1 MIVLTVDQRG
11 STHAEDRVPQ
21 VLDRL
26 AELAEGRAGM
36 VVPFA
41 RTVGDEVQ
49 GVLEGSAAGALLAV
63 DLTLAL
69 LRDQGWS
76 VGVGVGPVEQP
87 LPEVSRN
94 ARGPAFYRARDAV
107 ERAKTRSRGTS
118 VAVEGPPGG
127 TGANRANEIESLLRL
142 LGAVRARRTRQGWE
156 AVDVLSGLDDKP
168 GRQKIVAQS
177 LAVSEQAVSQR
188 VRAALWQEEEAVRPL
203 VVRLL
208 TELADLS
215 DLTETDDPETG
226 APEAGAPE
234 IAADGGRSTTDD
246 DEARDELRGTGTP

>member
-21 VLDRL
+21 VLERL
-26 AELAEGRAGM
+26 EEWSEGRQGM
-36 VVPFA
+36 AVPFA

-49 GVLEGSAAGALLAV
+49 GVLDGSAAGARLAV
-63 DLTLAL
+63 DLTLGL

-76 VGVGVGPVEQP
+76 VGIGVGPVELP
-87 LPEVSRN
+87 LPAVSRN
-94 ARGPAFYRARDAV
+94 GRGPAFYRARDAV
-107 ERAKTRSRGTS
+107 ERAKTRARGTS
-118 VAVEGPPGG
+118 VAVEGPEGP

-156 AVDVLSGLDDKP
+156 VVDVLSGLGDKP
-168 GRQKIVAQS
+168 GRQKIAARS
-177 LAVSEQAVSQR
+177 LSVSEQAVSQR
-188 VRAALWQEEEAVRPL
+188 VRAALWQEEEAVHPV

-208 TELADLS
+208 AELVGLVG
-215 DLTETDDPETG
+215 L
-226 APEAGAPE
+226 
-234 IAADGGRSTTDD
+234 DGTVVPARSSGTTD